1 MLRVTKGLCMTRDEG
16 KKLVYHMQ
24 KTTKRHICTPPPK
37 KKKETKRHMQCI
49 NLRKQTVVNTG
60 LKKTAIP

>member
-24 KTTKRHICTPPPK
+24 KTTKRH
-37 KKKETKRHMQCI
+37 MQCI